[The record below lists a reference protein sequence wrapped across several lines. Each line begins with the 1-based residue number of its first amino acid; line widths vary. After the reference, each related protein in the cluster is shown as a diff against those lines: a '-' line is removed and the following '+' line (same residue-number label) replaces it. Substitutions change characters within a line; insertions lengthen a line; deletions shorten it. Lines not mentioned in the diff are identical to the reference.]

1 MANDVRNQL
10 ASRITDFL
18 TSLNSQL
25 KKLVEDLV
33 QCRKAN
39 DFADKELQFF
49 NEELKRMEKMLNK
62 LLNFNIRQKSTSF
75 IGEIYLEASNSV
87 LLLPSDNLNATVK
100 WIQNAV
106 CVAGGNGYGTGI
118 NQLAYP
124 YGLFVDDDNQTIY
137 IADSSNHRIMA
148 WECGST
154 TGRVVAGGNGQGN
167 RADQLNYPRDVI
179 VDRARDSLI
188 ICDNQNKRVVRWPRQ
203 NSTSGETIITN
214 VECWG
219 LTMDDNGFLYVVDYD
234 KHEVRR
240 YGIEDTQ
247 GTVVAGGNGQGNHL
261 DQLNNPRYVFVDRD
275 HTVYVSDLSNHR
287 VMKWMEDAKQGIVV
301 AGGQG
306 QGSALTQ
313 LSYPDGMVVDESGT
327 VYVSDCGNC
336 RIMRWP
342 EGATQGSIIAGGNG
356 LGDQANQLN
365 LPTGLSSDRQ
375 GNLYVSDHHN
385 HRVQK
390 FNIDRSE

>member
-1 MANDVRNQL
+1 
-10 ASRITDFL
+10 
-18 TSLNSQL
+18 
-25 KKLVEDLV
+25 
-33 QCRKAN
+33 
-39 DFADKELQFF
+39 
-49 NEELKRMEKMLNK
+49 MEWK
-62 LLNFNIRQKSTSF
+62 
-75 IGEIYLEASNSV
+75 
-87 LLLPSDNLNATVK
+87 
-100 WIQNAV
+100 
-106 CVAGGNGYGTGI
+106 
-118 NQLAYP
+118 
-124 YGLFVDDDNQTIY
+124 
-137 IADSSNHRIMA
+137 
-148 WECGST
+148 CGAT

-179 VDRARDSLI
+179 VDRERDSLI

-203 NSTSGETIITN
+203 NSTSGETIITD

-219 LTMDDNGFLYVVDYD
+219 LTMDDNGFLYVVNYD

-240 YGIEDTQ
+240 YGMRDTQ

-261 DQLNNPRYVFVDRD
+261 NQLNNPRYVFVGQD

-287 VMKWMEDAKQGIVV
+287 VMKWMEGAKQGIVV

-342 EGATQGSIIAGGNG
+342 EGVTQGSIIIGGNG

-375 GNLYVSDHHN
+375 RNLYVSDHHN
-385 HRVQK
+385 HGVQK
-390 FNIDRSE
+390 FNIDRSA

>member
-1 MANDVRNQL
+1 ML
-10 ASRITDFL
+10 Y
-18 TSLNSQL
+18 
-25 KKLVEDLV
+25 
-33 QCRKAN
+33 
-39 DFADKELQFF
+39 FF
-49 NEELKRMEKMLNK
+49 
-62 LLNFNIRQKSTSF
+62 S
-75 IGEIYLEASNSV
+75 A
-87 LLLPSDNLNATVK
+87 LLLPSANRNATAK

-118 NQLAYP
+118 NQLTYP
-124 YGLFVDDDNQTIY
+124 YGLFVDDANQIIY
-137 IADSSNHRIMA
+137 IADSSNHRIME
-148 WECGST
+148 WKCGAT

-179 VDRARDSLI
+179 VDRERDSLI

-203 NSTSGETIITN
+203 NSTSGETIITD

-219 LTMDDNGFLYVVDYD
+219 LTMDDNGFLYVVNYD

-240 YGIEDTQ
+240 YGMRDTQ

-261 DQLNNPRYVFVDRD
+261 NQLNNPRYVFVGQD

-287 VMKWMEDAKQGIVV
+287 VMKWMEGAKQGIVV

-342 EGATQGSIIAGGNG
+342 EGVTQGSIIIGGNG

-375 GNLYVSDHHN
+375 RNLYVSDHHN

-390 FNIDRSE
+390 FNIDRSA